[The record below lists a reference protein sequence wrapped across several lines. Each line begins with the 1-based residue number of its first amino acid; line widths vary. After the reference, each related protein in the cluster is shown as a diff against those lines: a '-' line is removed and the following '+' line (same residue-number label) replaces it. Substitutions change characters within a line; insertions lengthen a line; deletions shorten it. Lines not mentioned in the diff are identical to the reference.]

1 MLEFLCM
8 LLFSHLS
15 PYLLK
20 TRTIYRKETS
30 SVTQYCLF
38 LKSRDHWEN
47 CRVWYL
53 CLIKEVHNLQFIC
66 RGLLVYW
73 TLKSTRDL
81 SYLQLVLETVKI
93 WKFDENREWC
103 FNTPFSHSYI
113 RLFSLSMNI
122 SKLFCYEYNVLWIF
136 YMNICL

>member
-1 MLEFLCM
+1 MLHQLFVPVLKGVLEFLCM
-8 LLFSHLS
+8 ELFSHLS

-38 LKSRDHWEN
+38 LKSRDHWKN

-53 CLIKEVHNLQFIC
+53 CLIKEVHNLQVIC
-66 RGLLVYW
+66 TGYW
-73 TLKSTRDL
+73 TPKSTWNL

-103 FNTPFSHSYI
+103 FHLLI
-113 RLFSLSMNI
+113 RRSLTHTFDYLSLNI
-122 SKLFCYEYNVLWIF
+122 SRLFCYE
-136 YMNICL
+136 

>member
-8 LLFSHLS
+8 ELFSHLS

-66 RGLLVYW
+66 RGLQVYW
-73 TLKSTRDL
+73 TLESTRDL

-93 WKFDENREWC
+93 WKLMKIVSDVLIRRSLTHTFD
-103 FNTPFSHSYI
+103 Y
-113 RLFSLSMNI
+113 LSLNI